1 MKAEN
6 RFESSKSKCRIRVR
20 SILAMAVMPAFFA
33 GCAMD
38 HGAMEKPSSNPIPSI
53 DFEALFVVNGGS
65 NTVSVIN
72 ASTNEIA
79 GTITLKNANFPH
91 HASLSPDG
99 SLLALA
105 IPGNDMSGGHAGGH
119 ADGHAMAGAV
129 LLMEAATGKTKASRT
144 FESPNHNAAY
154 SKDGKEIWTS
164 QMAAKGAILVL
175 ESGSLATKQTIEVG
189 DSPAEVTF
197 TMDGKY
203 AFAANGKSNT
213 VSVIDA
219 ATKSVVKTIR
229 VGTNPVGAWP
239 GNDSLM
245 YVDNETS
252 QTITAI
258 HGATLDTVRTYTLGF
273 TPGMAATDAKG
284 NLWVTDADNGKVV
297 FYPSGSSFKSGDL
310 ATGAGAHGLAFSRDG
325 KTAYVSNQAAGTVS
339 VIDVESR
346 AVKKA
351 ITVGDKPNGMVMR

>member
-1 MKAEN
+1 MKPEN
-6 RFESSKSKCRIRVR
+6 KSESPKSHKWSRVP
-20 SILAMAVMPAFFA
+20 LALATAGMLSHFA

-38 HGAMEKPSSNPIPSI
+38 HGAMEKPSSIPISAI
-53 DFEALFVVNGGS
+53 DFEALYVVNGGS
-65 NTVSVIN
+65 NSLSVIN

-79 GTITLKNANFPH
+79 GTIALKNATFPH
-91 HASLSPDG
+91 HASLSPDS

-105 IPGNDMSGGHAGGH
+105 IPGNDLSEGHAGGH
-119 ADGHAMAGAV
+119 TMAGAV
-129 LLMEAATGKTKASRT
+129 LLMEAVTGKTKASRT
-144 FESPNHNAAY
+144 FENPNHNAAF

-164 QMAAKGAILVL
+164 QMATKGTILVL
-175 ESGSLATKQTIEVG
+175 DAGTLATKQTIEVG

-197 TMDGKY
+197 SMDGKY

-213 VSVIDA
+213 VSVVDV
-219 ATKSVVKTIR
+219 ATKAVVKTIP
-229 VGTNPVGAWP
+229 VGNNPVGAWP
-239 GNDSLM
+239 GNDTLM

-258 HGATLDTVRTYTLGF
+258 HGATLETVRTYALSF

-284 NLWVTDADNGKVV
+284 DLWVTDADNGKVV
-297 FYPSGSSFKSGDL
+297 FYPAGSSSKSGDV

-339 VIDVESR
+339 VIEVESR